1 MDPRTQVSRRNPD
14 GTRRRQGRYIGPMRV
29 TPTRIMLA
37 IAVVGSLGYIVYG
50 VTVRESTQIP
60 VLASGAAVLGIVFAA
75 LAVAGLVETIR
86 AARADEPGRSMVLAL
101 LAGVAAIISLVCF
114 GGAAVL
120 AIMYRSTP

>member
-1 MDPRTQVSRRNPD
+1 
-14 GTRRRQGRYIGPMRV
+14 
-29 TPTRIMLA
+29 MLA
-37 IAVVGSLGYIVYG
+37 IAVAGSIGYLVYG

-101 LAGVAAIISLVCF
+101 LAGVVAIISLVCF

-120 AIMYRSTP
+120 AIMYRSGP